1 MQCGCQNLGQAYQ
14 NCYSAGRLKT
24 IEIRSNIHFAIFSSG
39 RRFIFFAIFLIGKC
53 KYNIQNGSAIQRICT
68 AVIFVIHIKI
78 FFVVAHVFCLAWL
91 VMVNPKKKNLFQI
104 KETNNER
111 DHKDRAH
118 YIYVNEEQ
126 QVGGISGIQFYKIK
140 HLNSI

>member
-1 MQCGCQNLGQAYQ
+1 MFSLTCNGKPQE
-14 NCYSAGRLKT
+14 KT
-24 IEIRSNIHFAIFSSG
+24 YF
-39 RRFIFFAIFLIGKC
+39 
-53 KYNIQNGSAIQRICT
+53 
-68 AVIFVIHIKI
+68 
-78 FFVVAHVFCLAWL
+78 
-91 VMVNPKKKNLFQI
+91 

-140 HLNSI
+140 TPKFYLRLEHYINRRPQLERIPYDERT